1 MTTSDERARWDERY
15 ASGDY
20 RPGTDHSALVEEAVV
35 HVRYGRALVLACGAG
50 RNALY
55 LASQGFAV
63 EAIDIS
69 PVAIEMARA
78 ESDRRGLEV
87 EWSQGDLNH
96 ADLAVGRYDLITMI
110 RYTNRKLWPRLHPA
124 LSPDGWLVMEQH
136 LKTHHPVAGPSD
148 EYRLAPGELLDAFPG
163 LRVIK
168 YYEEY
173 RESETSGRMT
183 ATAGLLACNGDPG
196 W

>member
-1 MTTSDERARWDERY
+1 MSSGEKGRWDERY

-20 RPGTDHSALVEEAVV
+20 QPGTDHSVLVEEMVN
-35 HVRYGRALVLACGAG
+35 HVRSGRALVLACGAG

-55 LASQGFAV
+55 LAKQGFQV

-69 PVAIEMARA
+69 SVAIEMARA
-78 ESDRRGLEV
+78 ESSRLGLDV
-87 EWSQGDLNH
+87 NWRVADVGATDL
-96 ADLAVGRYDLITMI
+96 GEEGYDLITMI
-110 RYTNRKLWPRLHPA
+110 RYTNRAVWPRLLPA
-124 LSPDGWLVMEQH
+124 LTPDGWLVMEQH
-136 LKTHHPVAGPSD
+136 LKTRHPVAGPSD
-148 EYRLAPGELLDAFPG
+148 EYRLAPGELLAAFPD

-173 RESETSGRMT
+173 RESEIGGRMT
-183 ATAGLLACNGDPG
+183 ATTGLLGCKGDPG